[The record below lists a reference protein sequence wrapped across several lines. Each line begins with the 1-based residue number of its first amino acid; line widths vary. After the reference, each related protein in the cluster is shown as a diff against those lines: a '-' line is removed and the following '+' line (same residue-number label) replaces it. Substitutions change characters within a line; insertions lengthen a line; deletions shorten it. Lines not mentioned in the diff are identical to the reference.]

1 MLSHRAR
8 LCGHTSSKRRACRKL
23 RLLYI
28 GLRRGSVRGRATTIP
43 DVLEGVAPF
52 GPARAPPARA
62 ATFEEPATPPTP
74 RSAEADAALREA
86 ASAAEARARMAANRE
101 ALIRTVFAHEL
112 SGGAALGLG
121 DERRPM
127 SATIAEVIMIAPTLS
142 LVLEPEPKDAS

>member
-1 MLSHRAR
+1 MQ
-8 LCGHTSSKRRACRKL
+8 GHLFLAVEC
-23 RLLYI
+23 
-28 GLRRGSVRGRATTIP
+28 
-43 DVLEGVAPF
+43 
-52 GPARAPPARA
+52 
-62 ATFEEPATPPTP
+62 
-74 RSAEADAALREA
+74 
-86 ASAAEARARMAANRE
+86 MAANRE